1 MNIYGQLLKI
11 NKVIALCYQINY
23 AMPHLSC
30 KFSLD
35 GQEPILESGLVPTL
49 LAHE

>member
-23 AMPHLSC
+23 AMFHLFC
-30 KFSLD
+30 KFSLV
-35 GQEPILESGLVPTL
+35 GQELILELLLVPTL